1 MPTIPLG
8 NQIEGREI
16 LSVGF
21 PGVFD
26 SKESAYNVGDLSQ
39 IPGSGRSP
47 GKGNGYLLQQSC
59 L

>member
-8 NQIEGREI
+8 NQIEGRDI

-26 SKESAYNVGDLSQ
+26 SKESAYNVEDLS
-39 IPGSGRSP
+39 
-47 GKGNGYLLQQSC
+47 
-59 L
+59 